1 MWKGFVTF
9 EFHKEGNYTYL
20 TTIDK
25 VEKKLES
32 ENYEV
37 DNFSITLK
45 LLDETNVIIG
55 QKTNKKAIG
64 DSSYFEN
71 KTIGSLGLKGLK
83 KHLPN
88 QF

>member
-1 MWKGFVTF
+1 MKR
-9 EFHKEGNYTYL
+9 L
-20 TTIDK
+20 
-25 VEKKLES
+25 LEP

-37 DNFSITLK
+37 DNFSITVK
-45 LLDETNVIIG
+45 LLDESNVIIG
-55 QKTNKKAIG
+55 QKTTKKAIG
-64 DSSYFEN
+64 DSRYFEN